1 MDSIINAWAWKKYFI
16 FGLCLI
22 LLGTDFVL
30 TDISADDSTVFLKV
44 GVYENEPLI
53 FTDKNG
59 TVEGVYADIIRY
71 IAEKEGWE
79 IEYVHGT
86 WDECLNR
93 LRNGSIDIL
102 ADIAYT
108 EERSRTYDY
117 TNETVL
123 VNWGQLYVQ
132 KGSKIQTFP
141 DLEDKKI
148 AVVTND
154 IYNVGPQGI
163 RKLMEKFDINC
174 TFIEVKEYAD
184 ALEAVENKSADAGV
198 VNRLYGMKFENKY
211 EIDRSPILFSPIEL
225 RFAFPKNASMNP
237 YLIGKID
244 YYMEELKKDKD
255 SIYYQSIDR
264 YLGGKPGKGTVEAI
278 PKWVKNV
285 LIVGGGALLFFLV
298 TSIISSIQ
306 VKRKTAEL
314 KKSEE
319 KYRLL
324 FETAPDA
331 IELLDLHGNIVD
343 CNKAEEMML
352 GYSREE
358 IIGKHTTTF
367 FHEDS
372 KDIFR
377 KVYPLVKKTGYGHAE
392 IKSISKDNRVIYV
405 WRAASAIYDENKE
418 FVGAL
423 AYNRDITERKKAEE
437 ELQESREKFERL
449 FMKNPEAAVHLDADS
464 RILNINHRFAEL
476 FGYSLDEIKGRH
488 INDVI
493 VPDEKI
499 EEAMAL
505 DKKVEEGYVYYD
517 TVRKRK
523 DGTLIQVSLSTAPI
537 KIGENFMESVVLYTD
552 ITERRQ
558 NEEKIRELNDTLRL
572 INRIMRHDILN
583 DLQIANS
590 SLEIYSEGKSKTFIE
605 KAMQRINRSIKLIEM
620 MRNFESMVSSG
631 KELKKY
637 SVKKV
642 VEDVIKDYDVK
653 FDIKGDCTIMADE
666 AFRSV
671 IDNIVRNA
679 IVHGGTDKIDITM
692 ESREDECEI
701 RIADYGKGI
710 PDEIKKRIFDES
722 FRHGKTGGTGL
733 GLYIVKKTVERYGG
747 SIHVED
753 NEPRGA
759 VFVIKL
765 KKGDI

>member
-1 MDSIINAWAWKKYFI
+1 MDSIINAWAWKKYFVL
-16 FGLCLI
+16 GLCLI

-154 IYNVGPQGI
+154 VYNVGPRGI

-244 YYMEELKKDKD
+244 YYMKELKKDKD

-264 YLGGKPGKGTVEAI
+264 YLGGEPGKGTAGTI

-298 TSIISSIQ
+298 TSIVSSIQ
-306 VKRKTAEL
+306 VKRKTDEL
-314 KKSEE
+314 KK
-319 KYRLL
+319 
-324 FETAPDA
+324 
-331 IELLDLHGNIVD
+331 
-343 CNKAEEMML
+343 
-352 GYSREE
+352 
-358 IIGKHTTTF
+358 
-367 FHEDS
+367 
-372 KDIFR
+372 
-377 KVYPLVKKTGYGHAE
+377 
-392 IKSISKDNRVIYV
+392 
-405 WRAASAIYDENKE
+405 
-418 FVGAL
+418 
-423 AYNRDITERKKAEE
+423 
-437 ELQESREKFERL
+437 SREKFERL

-517 TVRKRK
+517 TVRKKK

-679 IVHGGTDKIDITM
+679 IEHGGTDKIDITM
-692 ESREDECEI
+692 KGNNEECEI

-710 PDEIKKRIFDES
+710 PDEIKKRIFDER

-733 GLYIVKKTVERYGG
+733 GLHIVKKTVERYGG
-747 SIHVED
+747 NIHVED

-765 KKGDI
+765 KINRKYNWI